1 MQAQYRE
8 SVLLFHVA
16 KNGSDIRFSLFM
28 PYIIP
33 HTPAAHLSMGCWAR
47 PYLKEKILCR
57 DPLAAE
63 GLCFFISQEIAS
75 CEIKM
80 LRRDAQLA
88 EMKSSLCEPLVRR
101 DCATAQSLLFYR
113 KLYPIKQNLRLHC
126 HSCRKGEPYE
136 KIH

>member
-1 MQAQYRE
+1 MCEYGSLVKRLRRRPLTAETRVRFPYE
-8 SVLLFHVA
+8 LLT
-16 KNGSDIRFSLFM
+16 KE
-28 PYIIP
+28 IP
-33 HTPAAHLSMGCWAR
+33 VGIS
-47 PYLKEKILCR
+47 
-57 DPLAAE
+57 
-63 GLCFFISQEIAS
+63 FFISQEIAS